1 MSPAPTVDQATRPA
15 PVGGALAP
23 AERPLLLPAGRV
35 AADTHPEELHRLALQ
50 EASDPGCDP
59 LAVQATVWLLRA
71 CNAVLTSQAD
81 ELRPLG
87 LSPSAY
93 NVLMALH
100 NTEDR
105 ILEPCQLAERLLIS
119 RPSITGLLDTLQG
132 KGLVE
137 RRPHPD
143 DGRRVLVELTDGGVE
158 VLQRHFGTHYAEQRA
173 MFADLDADEL
183 EQLVTLLRRVRGAT
197 PPTMAG

>member
-1 MSPAPTVDQATRPA
+1 MSAVHTVDQPA
-15 PVGGALAP
+15 AEADADADRQLRTPV
-23 AERPLLLPAGRV
+23 GRV
-35 AADTHPEELHRLALQ
+35 AAGTHPEELHRLALQ
-50 EASDPGCDP
+50 EASHPSCDP

-71 CNAVLTSQAD
+71 CNAVLTSQSD

-100 NTEDR
+100 NTEDH

-132 KGLVE
+132 KGFVE
-137 RRPHPD
+137 RRPHPE
-143 DGRRVLVELTDGGVE
+143 DGRRVLVALTQRGTD
-158 VLQRHFGTHYAEQRA
+158 VLRQHFGTHYAEQRA
-173 MFADLDADEL
+173 IFADLDEDDL
-183 EQLVTLLRRVRGAT
+183 EQLVTLLRRVRGAM
-197 PPTMAG
+197 PSTMAG